1 MLLVAWESTGACN
14 LSCSYCRASAEPAP
28 SANELSTDEIKR
40 LIREIAPLGA
50 MLIISGGE
58 PLLRSDLFEVAK
70 YAVNS
75 GVRVSLAT
83 NGTLITPEIVDR
95 ILLSGISRVSISLD
109 GASAETNDATRGEGS
124 FDLALR
130 GMRALSG
137 RVEFQ
142 INMTVTP
149 RNADDLDPLLDLA
162 EREGAAAVHV
172 FFMVPTGRGRAVD
185 GISPEMQRSLL
196 DRIASEERSI
206 EIRPT
211 CAPQYGRVLV
221 EKGRSQGHSAGGCIA
236 GIRFVFISRTGEV
249 FPCGYFPV
257 SAGSIRESSFSEIWS
272 CSQLLKDLR
281 ERKLKGRC
289 GSCGYVRTCGGCRA
303 RAYAL
308 TGDYLAEDPACAWR
322 GSIG

>member
-14 LSCSYCRASAEPAP
+14 LSCSYCRAAAEPEP
-28 SANELSTDEIKR
+28 SADELSTDEVKR
-40 LIREIAPLGA
+40 LIGEIAPLGA

-58 PLLRSDLFEVAK
+58 PLLRQDLFEVAR
-70 YAVNS
+70 YAADS
-75 GVRVSLAT
+75 GVRVSLAS
-83 NGTLITPEIVDR
+83 NGTLITPEIVER
-95 ILLSGISRVSISLD
+95 ILISGISRVSISLD
-109 GASAETNDATRGEGS
+109 GASAGTNDITRGRGS

-149 RNADDLDPLLDLA
+149 GNIDELDPLLDLA
-162 EREGAAAVHV
+162 EREGAAAVHI
-172 FFMVPTGRGRAVD
+172 FFMVPTGRGRDVES
-185 GISPEMQRSLL
+185 ISPEMQRSLL
-196 DRIASEERSI
+196 ERIASEERSI

-211 CAPQYGRVLV
+211 CAPQYGRVLM
-221 EKGRSQGHSAGGCIA
+221 EMGKPHARTAGGCIA
-236 GIRFVFISRTGEV
+236 GIRFVFISRTGEI

-257 SAGSIRESSFSEIWS
+257 SAGSIRERSFSEIWS
-272 CSQLLKDLR
+272 SSSLLNDLR

-289 GSCGYVRTCGGCRA
+289 GGCGYVRTCGGCRA

-308 TGDYLAEDPACAWR
+308 TGDYLGEDPTCAWR
-322 GSIG
+322 GSVG

>member
-14 LSCSYCRASAEPAP
+14 LSCSYCRASAERAP
-28 SANELSTDEIKR
+28 SADELSTAEIKR
-40 LIREIAPLGA
+40 LIGEIAPLGA
-50 MLIISGGE
+50 MLIVSGGE
-58 PLLRSDLFEVAK
+58 PLLRSDVFEVAR
-70 YAVNS
+70 YAADS
-75 GVRVSLAT
+75 GVRVSLAS

-109 GASAETNDATRGEGS
+109 GARAETNDATRGRGS
-124 FDLALR
+124 FNMALR

-149 RNADDLDPLLDLA
+149 GNIDELESLLELA
-162 EREGAAAVHV
+162 EREGAAAVHI

-185 GISPEMQRSLL
+185 SISPEMQRSLL
-196 DRIASEERSI
+196 ERIVSEERSI

-211 CAPQYGRVLV
+211 CAPQYRRVLV
-221 EKGRSQGHSAGGCIA
+221 EKGLSQEHSAGGCIA
-236 GIRFVFISRTGEV
+236 GIRFVFISRTGDV

-257 SAGSIRESSFSEIWS
+257 SAGSIRERSFSEIWS
-272 CSQLLKDLR
+272 SSPLLNDLR
-281 ERKLKGRC
+281 ERKLKGGC
-289 GSCGYVRTCGGCRA
+289 GSCSYVRTCGGCRA

-308 TGDYLAEDPACAWR
+308 TGDYLGEDPACAWR

>member
-14 LSCSYCRASAEPAP
+14 LRCSYCRASAEPTP
-28 SANELSTDEIKR
+28 SRDELSTDEIKR

-58 PLLRSDLFEVAK
+58 PLLRSDLFEVAR
-70 YAVNS
+70 YAADF
-75 GVRVSLAT
+75 GVKVSLAT
-83 NGTLITPEIVDR
+83 NGTLITHDVVDR
-95 ILLSGISRVSISLD
+95 ILSSGISRVSISLD
-109 GASAETNDATRGEGS
+109 GASAETNDATRGKGS
-124 FDLALR
+124 FDMALR

-137 RVEFQ
+137 RMEFQ

-162 EREGAAAVHV
+162 EREGAAAVHI
-172 FFMVPTGRGRAVD
+172 FFMVPTGRGRAVES
-185 GISPEMQRSLL
+185 ISPEMQRSLL

-211 CAPQYGRVLV
+211 CAPQYGRLLV
-221 EKGRSQGHSAGGCIA
+221 EKRKSHVHTAGGCIA
-236 GIRFVFISRTGEV
+236 GIRFLFISRSGDV

-272 CSQLLKDLR
+272 NSPLLKDLR
-281 ERKLKGRC
+281 DRKLKGRC
-289 GSCGYVRTCGGCRA
+289 GSCGYVRICGGCRA
-303 RAYAL
+303 RAYEL
-308 TGDYLAEDPACAWR
+308 TGDYLGDDPTCTWR